1 MNTLL
6 RCIVVIAAVI
16 LLNGNTVVAQAT
28 GEFCVQAE
36 LSEKLYQQ
44 YPSRQEIQN
53 TLEFQ
58 RAAQVNNPS
67 FSATTATYT
76 LPVVVHIIHQGST
89 GDLSD
94 AAVQIAIAQANAAFA
109 NQAPYDPSVGVTT
122 GIEFCLATRDP
133 QGNNTSGITRTE
145 NMLTNVDVNTEDLDL
160 KNIIRWDPLR
170 YINIWVVNEI
180 CSGSN
185 CGVAGYAF
193 LPASHGQPEDGV
205 VIESNFMGSSPA
217 NTSVLVHELG
227 HYLGLYHTFEGG
239 CSNNNC
245 LLDGDQVCDTP
256 PDQSNARV
264 ACDENINSCNTDV
277 NTSDSN
283 NPFLVDEN
291 DMFNNYLDYSR
302 LTCYTA
308 FTSGQA
314 ERMVFFI
321 EGIRNT
327 LMNEN
332 RCLPLCPSPVNA
344 VFSVPVN
351 LVAGE
356 VFNLNNTSSGADA
369 YQWFLNDMLFSVQAN
384 PDYVL
389 NQPGTYRLKLIASN
403 GNDFCD
409 DSFEITVNV
418 SCNVNALIEIAEQP
432 PFQINQEISFN
443 HPFSIN
449 ADYQWEVDEQFIST
463 DENISYTFTTEGLHE
478 VCLVVAS
485 DLCRDTFC
493 QQIAI
498 QNPATCFSETDT
510 DGDGL
515 IGCYDPECCESPDCA
530 DNYYNECPIDCEYT
544 PTLTTFDLR
553 PEWTSTGGN
562 WCAYNTP
569 ITGDLDG
576 DGIPEIIGKRCT
588 GPSQATGGAFPDLLI
603 VDGSTG
609 QVEAVINTPAMR
621 YMMDAPAIADVDL
634 DGYPEIFIQASSHVD
649 NINYTGGTI
658 ISGDVRRRILCYSFD
673 GTSYV
678 EKWMSSAIVG
688 FNTLEDGNTISVA
701 DFNQDGVA
709 EVYVQNMIFNA
720 VTGKLIVSGGE
731 IGHRGMKTYAGAQSV
746 LRASSFPVAV
756 DVLPDA
762 ACANCAGLELVAGGM
777 VYSVNLSNTNP
788 ELTIERAATGV
799 EDGWT
804 SIADIDLDGDLDAVV
819 TGNADDGST
828 GIIYAWDLQ
837 TNDLLY
843 DIFTVTTNSGFIA
856 QVNIADFDG
865 DKQLEIGVCTPF
877 NYQVLKP
884 VNNQWTVDWSI
895 VTDDWSGQTGSSVFD
910 FNNDGAS
917 EVVYRT
923 ESELLILNGING
935 AQLASAPCISG
946 TRVEYPVVVDVD
958 ADGATEILC
967 SCSNELKSF
976 GSGGTPWIATRKLW
990 NQHQYFNTNINDD
1003 LRIPIQQQ
1011 SHHIVGDSLVLNNF
1025 LTQYS
1030 NRQFP
1035 AADLTISAEIICE
1048 WSSMDGV
1055 YIEVTVTNQGNAPS
1069 PEDTWFSFY
1078 RADPTIETTTPWMVN
1093 GVIGALG
1100 PGASFTELNF
1110 IPGQFLSE
1118 NIILVVNDDGSFDT
1132 PYDFTTDFP
1141 FTNVYECNY
1150 QNNMVVI
1157 PVYDAAAIL
1166 DIGPDQTVCDNGVVA
1181 LTASPGFSD
1190 YRWQDGQPGSNYTA
1204 VGPGQYWVTATDG
1217 CLDFSD
1223 TVEVFLDENTVLDL
1237 GPDTVLCP
1245 GNTLEISLTGFDTYK
1260 WSPETDIDCTTC
1272 SSVVISSETAATYTV
1287 IARTA
1292 DGCYSVDSILV
1303 SRSFPEMTGM
1313 TVTICSDQL
1322 FTYEGVD
1329 LAPGASQLFTL
1340 TNQFGCDSLVQLS
1353 VEDNGNTGYM
1363 ESVDTVACNGG
1374 SLFLENKI
1382 LLPNTDTLFHYNSVN
1397 GCDSTIRIRIGE
1409 VPLYFISEDLNL
1421 CAGETIFLDGALRG
1435 SSGIFTETYS
1445 SVFGCDSTMEYHL
1458 TVAEPIRIGVE
1469 TTPSCADDST
1479 GSITTTVGGGF
1490 APYTT
1495 TVTSNGNLVEQL
1507 DQLPIGLYELAVTDA
1522 EGCTET
1528 TTFSLEEIL
1537 PLSYNYEVTD
1547 VSCYGDADGVIQ
1559 MDPALT
1565 GIQFS
1570 LENRDFSV
1578 TTNFSN
1584 LPAGDYVIF
1593 GQDEFG
1599 CISETFVIVDTP
1611 DSLYLAVSPDTSV
1624 VLGCP
1629 VELTSYTNAENPV
1642 SYQWESEGNMTCD
1655 TCPAT
1660 FTAPYFTTD
1669 YQLLITDENGCTAT
1683 DATTVTVNKP
1693 RPIYIPNAFSPN
1705 ADGENDVFMIYSD
1718 KEVEKVISFRIYNR
1732 WGALVFADE
1741 SFPPNDPAHG
1751 WNGFFK
1757 NEKMNPGVF
1766 VYVAEVLFLDG
1777 VVVQFS
1783 GDVSLLL

>member
-6 RCIVVIAAVI
+6 RRIVMIVAVI
-16 LLNGNTVVAQAT
+16 LLNGNAAVAQAT
-28 GEFCVQAE
+28 GEFCVQ
-36 LSEKLYQQ
+36 SEMLEQLYQQ
-44 YPSRQEIQN
+44 HPTRQVSQN
-53 TLEFQ
+53 ALEFQ
-58 RAAQVNNPS
+58 RAVQYNNSS
-67 FSATTATYT
+67 FTTTTATYT
-76 LPVVVHIIHQGST
+76 LPVVVHIIQEGST

-94 AAVQIAIAQANAAFA
+94 AAVQTAIAQVNLAFA

-122 GIEFCLATRDP
+122 DIEFCLATRDP
-133 QGNNTSGITRTE
+133 QGNNTSGITRTQ
-145 NMLTNVDVNTEDLDL
+145 NMLTNVDVNTQDMDL
-160 KNIIRWDPLR
+160 KNLVRWDPLR

-180 CSGSN
+180 CSGNN

-205 VIESNFMGSSPA
+205 VIESNFMGSSPS
-217 NTSVLVHELG
+217 NTSVLTHELG

-245 LLDGDQVCDTP
+245 LLDGDQICDTP
-256 PDQSNARV
+256 PDQSTVRV
-264 ACDENINSCNTDV
+264 DCNEVVNSCNTDV
-277 NTSDSN
+277 NGSDIN

-291 DMFNNYLDYSR
+291 DLFNNYMDYSR
-302 LTCYTA
+302 LACYSA

-314 ERMVFFI
+314 DRMIFFI

-332 RCLPLCPSPVNA
+332 LCLPPCPDPVNA
-344 VFSVPVN
+344 FFSVPSN
-351 LVAGE
+351 LLAGE
-356 VFNLNNTSSGADA
+356 VFNLNNSSSGANA
-369 YQWFLNDMLFSVQAN
+369 YQWFLDDILFSLQAN
-384 PDYVL
+384 PDYVI
-389 NQPGTYRLKLIASN
+389 NQPGTYRIKLIASN

-409 DSFEITVNV
+409 NSFEADVTV
-418 SCNVNALIEIAEQP
+418 SCDVNSLIEIVAQP
-432 PFQINQEISFN
+432 PYQINQEINFN
-443 HPFSIN
+443 HPFAIT
-449 ADYQWEVDEQFIST
+449 ADYVWEVEQQPVST
-463 DENISYTFTTEGLHE
+463 NENLIYTFTTEGLYE
-478 VCLVVAS
+478 VCLIVAS

-498 QNPATCFSETDT
+498 QNPATCFSEIDT

-515 IGCYDPECCESPDCA
+515 IGCYDPECCESPDCV

-544 PTLTTFDLR
+544 PTLTTFDLE

-576 DGIPEIIGKRCT
+576 DGIPEVIGKRCV
-588 GPSQATGGAFPDLLI
+588 GASQATGGAFPDLLI
-603 VDGSTG
+603 VDGSSG
-609 QVEAVINTPAMR
+609 VVEAVINTPAMR

-634 DGYPEIFIQASSHVD
+634 DGYPEIFIQASSHIN
-649 NINYTGGTI
+649 NINYTGGAI
-658 ISGDVRRRILCYSFD
+658 VNGDVRRRILCYSFD

-688 FNTLEDGNTISVA
+688 FNALEDGNTISIA

-720 VTGKLIVSGGE
+720 VTGQLMVSGGE

-746 LRASSFPVAV
+746 LRGSSFPVAV

-777 VYSVNLSNTNP
+777 VYAVNLSNANP
-788 ELTIERAATGV
+788 QLTIERTATGV

-819 TGNADDGST
+819 TGNADDGDT

-843 DIFTVTTNSGFIA
+843 DVFTVTTNSGFIA

-865 DKQLEIGVCTPF
+865 DEQLEIGVCTPF
-877 NYQVLKP
+877 NYRVLKP

-895 VTDDWSGQTGSSVFD
+895 TTDDWSGQTGSSVFD

-923 ESELLILNGING
+923 ETELLILNGTNG

-967 SCSNELKSF
+967 SCANELKSF
-976 GSGGTPWIATRKLW
+976 GSGGTPWISTRKLW

-1011 SHHIVGDSLVLNNF
+1011 AHHFVGDSLVLNNF

-1035 AADLTISAEIICE
+1035 ASDLVVQ
-1048 WSSMDGV
+1048 G
-1055 YIEVTVTNQGNAPS
+1055 EVTCFNQQYYLELTYTNHGNIPVTQYTFSTIRSKNPLVASDGLFEIVGNDIDLNPGDSFSEIVLVPS
-1069 PEDTWFSFY
+1069 GIDTVY
-1078 RADPTIETTTPWMVN
+1078 V
-1093 GVIGALG
+1093 
-1100 PGASFTELNF
+1100 
-1110 IPGQFLSE
+1110 
-1118 NIILVVNDDGSFDT
+1118 VVNDDGSLAT
-1132 PYDFTTDFP
+1132 PYNLANDFP
-1141 FTNVYECNY
+1141 FTGIYECNY
-1150 QNNMVVI
+1150 QNNLVVI
-1157 PVYDAAAIL
+1157 PLYDNTGTL
-1166 DIGPDQTVCDNGVVA
+1166 DAGPDRTVCDNGIVT
-1181 LTASPGFSD
+1181 LTASPGFMD
-1190 YRWQDGQPGSNYTA
+1190 YRWQDGQMGRNYTA
-1204 VGPGQYWVTATDG
+1204 VGPGQYWVTATNG
-1217 CLDFSD
+1217 CLEFRD
-1223 TVEVFLDENTVLDL
+1223 TVEIFLDENTVVNL
-1237 GPDTVLCP
+1237 GPDTILCP

-1260 WSPETDIDCTTC
+1260 WSPEIGIDCPTC
-1272 SSVVISSETAATYTV
+1272 ETVVISPEDAQIYSV

-1292 DGCYSVDSILV
+1292 DGCYSVDSVLID
-1303 SRSFPEMTGM
+1303 RSSPIITEMT
-1313 TVTICSDQL
+1313 VAICSDQI
-1322 FTYEGVD
+1322 FTFEGID
-1329 LAPGASQLFTL
+1329 LSPGTSQSFTL
-1340 TNQFGCDSLVQLS
+1340 INQFGCDSLVQLS
-1353 VEDNGNTGYM
+1353 VEDNGNTGYANTL
-1363 ESVDTVACNGG
+1363 DTVACSG
-1374 SLFLENKI
+1374 STLFLENKI
-1382 LLPNTDTLFHYNSVN
+1382 LLPGVDTIFHYNSIN
-1397 GCDSTIRIRIGE
+1397 GCDSIIHIRIME
-1409 VPLYFISEDLNL
+1409 APLYFTNEEVNL
-1421 CAGETIFLDGALRG
+1421 CAGETVFLDGALRG
-1435 SSGIFTETYS
+1435 SSGIFTEAYT
-1445 SVFGCDSTMEYHL
+1445 SVFGCDSIWEYDL
-1458 TVAEPIRIGVE
+1458 TVAEPIRIGLE
-1469 TTPSCADDST
+1469 TTPSCANDST
-1479 GSITTTVGGGF
+1479 GSISTTVGGGF

-1495 TVTSNGNLVEQL
+1495 TVTSNGNLMEQL
-1507 DQLPIGLYELAVTDA
+1507 DQLPTGLYELAITDA
-1522 EGCTET
+1522 QGCTET
-1528 TTFSLEEIL
+1528 TAFMLEEIF
-1537 PLSYNYEVTD
+1537 PLSYSYEVID
-1547 VSCYGDADGVIQ
+1547 VSCYGDTDGVIE
-1559 MDPALT
+1559 MDSSLT
-1565 GIQFS
+1565 GVQFS
-1570 LENRDFSV
+1570 LDDQSFSA
-1578 TTNFSN
+1578 TTNFFN
-1584 LPAGDYVIF
+1584 LSAGDYIVF

-1611 DSLYLAVSPDTSV
+1611 DPLFLAVSPDTSI

-1629 VELTSYTNAENPV
+1629 VELTSYTNAEGPV
-1642 SYQWESEGNMTCD
+1642 LYQWESEEEMICD

-1660 FTAPYFTTD
+1660 LTLPYFTTD

-1683 DATTVTVNKP
+1683 DVTTVTVNKP

-1705 ADGENDVFMIYSD
+1705 DDGENDVFMIYSD
-1718 KEVEKVISFRIYNR
+1718 KEVEEVLSFRIYNR

-1741 SFPPNDPAHG
+1741 SFAPNDPAHG
-1751 WNGFFK
+1751 WNGYFK
-1757 NEKMNPGVF
+1757 NEKLNPGVF

-1777 VVVQFS
+1777 VMVQFS